1 MNELTKL
8 YGEAKD
14 NVKFLQTLERQ
25 FKNLNLA
32 NASDGLKGLEETL
45 PSLMNGLRLVWI
57 ISRHYKTDDKM
68 QTLISTIS
76 NEIADKVENY
86 IKIPLLLKLN
96 DELPY
101 KHQLEEAEAK
111 IAQGHK
117 ILLSWKTLYKN
128 TKQQIEDDG
137 GADRWVFQPKP
148 IVERITHMIDILEN
162 LEKIAGIL
170 KKFLVF
176 LDSNLKAV
184 TNNSEGIDNL
194 VKEVKTLVLPFEASH
209 NQFNV
214 YKHDFFYIIHEIYLY
229 SCIYIYTQN
238 YIDK

>member
-1 MNELTKL
+1 MVSEFSIQMNELSKL

-32 NASDGLKGLEETL
+32 SAADGLKGLEETL

-68 QTLISTIS
+68 QTLITTIS

-86 IKIPLLLKLN
+86 VKISELLKLN

-101 KHQLEEAEAK
+101 KQQLEEAENK
-111 IAQGHK
+111 IQQGYN
-117 ILLSWKTLYKN
+117 ILVLWRNLFKN

-137 GADRWVFQPKP
+137 GSDKWVTPKVFSDRLG
-148 IVERITHMIDILEN
+148 HMIEILEN
-162 LEKIAGIL
+162 LERIAGIL

-194 VKEVKTLVLPFEASH
+194 VKEVKTLVVPFENSK
-209 NQFNV
+209 NQYNV
-214 YKHDFFYIIHEIYLY
+214 
-229 SCIYIYTQN
+229 
-238 YIDK
+238 

>member
-1 MNELTKL
+1 MKEYLGESGTVVYEFNIQMNELTKL

-32 NASDGLKGLEETL
+32 SAADGLKGLEETL

-86 IKIPLLLKLN
+86 VKISELLKLN
-96 DELPY
+96 DDLPY
-101 KHQLEEAEAK
+101 KQQLEEAEAK

-117 ILLSWKTLYKN
+117 ILHSWRTLFKN

-137 GADRWVFQPKP
+137 GSDKWVFTPKV
-148 IVERITHMIDILEN
+148 ITDRIAHMIDILEN

-194 VKEVKTLVLPFEASH
+194 VKEVKTLVVPFEASQ
-209 NQFNV
+209 NQYNV
-214 YKHDFFYIIHEIYLY
+214 
-229 SCIYIYTQN
+229 N
-238 YIDK
+238 